1 MKRKKIL
8 SLIITIALATS
19 LLAGCGTKAKTDDT
33 TKAAATTATDKPV
46 KITFLNTKGEILT
59 QLEAAA
65 KAFTVENPNITIE
78 VIPVAA
84 GASPFQKISTMYAAG
99 NAPTLAMLDPNDI
112 PKVADKFADL
122 SSEKWVKDAAAGTLD
137 AGSING
143 KVMSFPLAIEG
154 YGLIYNKVVM
164 DKAKVDPTTIK
175 TTKDLEAAFA
185 KVQAAGVAPMVL
197 SPMDWSLGGHYLS
210 TLYLAQSKEAG
221 APEKFTGELKAGK
234 VDLNTNAVFNG
245 LMTTFDVLKANNIDK
260 KSPLAGVYEKGA
272 ERLGKGEVGF
282 WFMGNWAWPDIKKF
296 DTAEGQYGFIP
307 VPISNNATDYGNSQI
322 YAGSSKYIGV
332 DTKNNDADQQA
343 AGKKFLD
350 WLVYSDAG
358 QDALVN
364 KCSLVPAFSNIKLE
378 IKDPLGKSIKQYLT
392 DKNTIP
398 TITTLP
404 GDHWA
409 QVGASM
415 QKYLDGKSDKKALAT
430 EIQNYWKNAK

>member
-1 MKRKKIL
+1 MKKRKIL
-8 SLIITIALATS
+8 SLIITVALATS
-19 LLAGCGTKAKTDDT
+19 LLAGCGTKTKTDDT
-33 TKAAATTATDKPV
+33 KEVPATTTDKAV
-46 KITFLNTKGEILT
+46 KITMLNTKGEILT
-59 QLEAAA
+59 QLEDAA
-65 KAFTVENPNITIE
+65 KAFTEENPNITVE

-122 SSEKWVKDAAAGTLD
+122 STEKWAKDAAAGTLD

-154 YGLIYNKVVM
+154 YGLIYNKVVL
-164 DKAKVDPTTIK
+164 DKAGVDPTTIK

-185 KVQAAGVAPMVL
+185 KVQAAGVTPMAL
-197 SPMDWSLGGHYLS
+197 SPMDWSLGAHYLPS
-210 TLYLAQSKEAG
+210 AYLDQSKEAG
-221 APEKFTGELKAGK
+221 AADKFTEDLRAGK
-234 VDLNTNAVFNG
+234 VDLSTNAVFNG
-245 LMTTFDVLKANNIDK
+245 LMTTFDVLKANNYDK
-260 KSPLAGVYEKGA
+260 KTPLAGVYEKAA
-272 ERLGKGEVGF
+272 EYLGKGEVGF

-296 DTAEGQYGFIP
+296 DTADGQYGFIP
-307 VPISNNATDYGNSQI
+307 VPISNNADDYGNSQI
-322 YAGSSKYIGV
+322 FAGSAKYIGV
-332 DTKNNDADQQA
+332 DKMNNDANQQA
-343 AGKKFLD
+343 AGKKFLE
-350 WLVYSDAG
+350 WLVYSESG

-378 IKDPLGKSIKQYLT
+378 IKDPLGKAVSKYLT
-392 DKNTIP
+392 DKKTIP

-430 EIQNYWKNAK
+430 EIENYWKNVK

>member
-1 MKRKKIL
+1 MKRRKIL
-8 SLIITIALATS
+8 SLIITVVLATS
-19 LLAGCGTKAKTDDT
+19 LLAGCGTKAKTDG
-33 TKAAATTATDKPV
+33 TKADVATDKAV
-46 KITFLNTKGEILT
+46 KITMLNTKGEILT

-65 KAFTVENPNITIE
+65 KTFTAENPNITVEI
-78 VIPVAA
+78 IPVAA
-84 GASPFQKISTMYAAG
+84 GGSPFQKISTMYAAG

-122 SSEKWVKDAAAGTLD
+122 SAEKWVKDASAGTLD
-137 AGSING
+137 AGSVNG

-154 YGLIYNKVVM
+154 YGLIYNKAVL
-164 DKAKVDPTTIK
+164 DKAKVDPATIK

-185 KVQAAGVAPMVL
+185 KVQATGVAPMVL

-210 TLYLAQSKEAG
+210 ALYLAQSKEVG

-234 VDLNTNAVFNG
+234 VDLITNTVFNG
-245 LMTTFDVLKANNIDK
+245 LMTTFDVLKANNLDK
-260 KSPLAGVYEKGA
+260 KSPLAGVYEKAA
-272 ERLGKGEVGF
+272 ERLGKGEAGF

-296 DTAEGQYGFIP
+296 DTANGQYGFIP
-307 VPISNNATDYGNSQI
+307 VPVSNNADDYGNSQI
-322 YAGSSKYIGV
+322 YAGSSKFIGV
-332 DTKNNDADQQA
+332 DTKNNDANQQA

-350 WLVYSDAG
+350 WLVYSESG

-378 IKDPLGKSIKQYLT
+378 IKDPLGKSINQYLT
-392 DKNTIP
+392 DKKTIP

-415 QKYLDGKSDKKALAT
+415 QKYLDDKSDRKALAT
-430 EIQNYWKNAK
+430 DIQKYWKNIK